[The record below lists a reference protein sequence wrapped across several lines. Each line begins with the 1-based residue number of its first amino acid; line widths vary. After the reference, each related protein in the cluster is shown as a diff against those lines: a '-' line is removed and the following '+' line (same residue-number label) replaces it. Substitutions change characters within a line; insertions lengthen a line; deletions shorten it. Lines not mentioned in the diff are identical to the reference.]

1 MHKFLYLLNC
11 PVPLLARELFAEM
24 GAQISFSAD
33 GSAQLKLAPPPSS
46 LITTLIIR
54 REEEWHL
61 YSSPPGEGTV
71 PHELETECPLVW
83 VEENPLGLAK
93 HHAPILV
100 DLKLGAQPVKLQQYP
115 ISREARL
122 GIQAYSDRLLQH
134 RLLMKCQSPWNT
146 LEHPITTCE
155 EARDS

>member
-1 MHKFLYLLNC
+1 M
-11 PVPLLARELFAEM
+11 ARDLFAEM

-33 GSAQLKLAPPPSS
+33 GSAQLKLAQPPSS
-46 LITTLIIR
+46 LIMTLTIR

-61 YSSPPGEGTV
+61 YPSRPGEGTI
-71 PHELETECPLVW
+71 PPELETEYPLVW
-83 VEENPLGLAK
+83 VEENPPGLAK

-115 ISREARL
+115 IPREARL
-122 GIQAYSDRLLQH
+122 GIQAYSDRLLKH
-134 RLLMKCQSPWNT
+134 RILMKCQSPWNT
-146 LEHPITTCE
+146 LEHSITTCE